1 MAANFPHTALV
12 TILML
17 MLYFWTSMR
26 VGKARSV
33 HGVKAPATEGPE
45 AFNLVFR
52 ANVNT
57 LEQLVLTLPA
67 MWLFAAYGPKNGD
80 IWAAL
85 VGVVW
90 MVGRVLYVTSYSK
103 AADKRGMGFMVGFI
117 ATAVALAGALVSIGW
132 YIAKEM

>member
-17 MLYFWTSMR
+17 MVYFWTGLQ
-26 VGKARSV
+26 VGKARGKY
-33 HGVKAPATEGPE
+33 GVKAPATTGPE
-45 AFNLVFR
+45 EFNLVFR
-52 ANVNT
+52 ASVNT

-80 IWAAL
+80 IWAAA
-85 VGVVW
+85 VGAIW
-90 MVGRVLYVTSYSK
+90 IIGRILYVSSYNK
-103 AADKRGMGFMVGFI
+103 AADKRSTGFMIGFL
-117 ATAVALAGALVSIGW
+117 ATAVALAGALVSIIW